1 MQVIKLNP
9 TEWAEVVAELAKGPV
24 GKIPA
29 IKITRQA
36 RAHQITDPHSGRVS
50 AGVGLKEAKEAVEHY
65 MTSIGKLNADGS
77 LPWPGGEPSARLVP
91 FQPIKRLVCDFGEGE
106 VELDMDGMSLRVLT
120 GLNGAI
126 RIQDA
131 LALVDLYKRVKDW
144 EDELCKPDSGV
155 V

>member
-9 TEWAEVVAELAKGPV
+9 TEWAEVNTELAKGSA

-29 IKITRQA
+29 IKIARQA
-36 RAHQITDPHSGRVS
+36 KAHQIIDPATGRPH
-50 AGVGLKEAKEAVEHY
+50 AGVGLKEAKEAVEFY
-65 MTSIGKLNADGS
+65 MTSIGIANADGS
-77 LPWPGGEPSARLVP
+77 LPWGSGEPSARLSP

-106 VELDMDGMSLRVLT
+106 VELDMEGMSLRVLT

-144 EDELCKPDSGV
+144 EDELCKPASGV